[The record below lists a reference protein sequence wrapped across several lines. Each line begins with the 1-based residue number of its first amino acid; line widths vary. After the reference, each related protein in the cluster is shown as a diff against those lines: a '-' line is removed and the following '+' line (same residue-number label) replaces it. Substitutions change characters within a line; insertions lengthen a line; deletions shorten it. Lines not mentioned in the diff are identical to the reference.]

1 MAWKRLAVI
10 AGGAVLAAAVLGIA
24 GCSSSPA
31 PITAKGTVT
40 VDYTDPSMGG
50 TADDLAD
57 GDQVVI
63 VNSAG
68 TVIGNGTLAT
78 VSSGPGIDNIGD
90 EDVFSFKVTV
100 PGGLP
105 RYGIQVNGTRHGTLW
120 ESAKQMQSGPGLLID
135 ETTDGS

>member
-1 MAWKRLAVI
+1 MNRI
-10 AGGAVLAAAVLGIA
+10 AALPAAAAFAAVVFAAA
-24 GCSSSPA
+24 GCSSAPA
-31 PITAKGTVT
+31 SVTASGKVT
-40 VDYTDPSMGG
+40 VEYTSTAIGG
-50 TADDLAD
+50 AGDDLSD
-57 GDQVVI
+57 GDQVVV

-78 VSSGPGIDNIGD
+78 VSSGPGTDNIGS

-120 ESAKQMQSGPGLLID
+120 ESAKQMQAGPGVLID
-135 ETTDGS
+135 ETTGGS